1 MTTTPDTLHLSSPET
16 GTTSEA
22 LRNSVQ
28 QSAVTIASC
37 SHAMTNLAAT
47 SGTIA
52 DAANHV
58 AKQAEEIRGA
68 AQLTLSEAEAAATEA
83 DKLKEDAIHGQKSLS
98 SIAQQMAGAAQQAE
112 QAQSTIS
119 ALHSAIQAIE
129 TAATAIGR
137 IAAQT
142 RLLALNASI
151 EAARAGEVG
160 KGFAVV
166 ASEVRQLSSSSSEAA
181 QKIAATVANVRGEA
195 LRSSKSIGAMGVEV
209 QRSAESVKQV
219 GEELNTVLEAAIAM
233 HQRIGNIRSNANSS
247 AQSAEQ
253 IATNAEQSAGETTR
267 LGEKLRTVAAEIDTR
282 SEESFEKM
290 ILAGVSCVHETLYQ
304 GALDLGARVSAVLES
319 AILRRDLTEAAV
331 FSTRYQEIAGSNPK
345 KFHTEYD
352 AFTDRAVRPLLEEF
366 LSSHANLTYA
376 IAVNIEGYCPT
387 HNLRFSHEPT
397 GNYQLDLSQSRSKR
411 IFNDRVGLRSA
422 SHDRKLLLQTY
433 RRDTGEILH
442 DLSVPLFINRRR
454 WGAIRL
460 GYPAQ
465 ERNSSPG

>member
-1 MTTTPDTLHLSSPET
+1 MTTTSDTLSLAAPET

-22 LRNSVQ
+22 LRDSVQ

-47 SGTIA
+47 SGAI
-52 DAANHV
+52 
-58 AKQAEEIRGA
+58 AEEANRVAIQAGEIRDA
-68 AQLTLSEAEAAATEA
+68 AQLTLQEAEAATTEA
-83 DKLKEDAIHGQKSLS
+83 DKLREDAIRGQKSLA

-112 QAQSTIS
+112 MAQSTIS
-119 ALHSAIQAIE
+119 TLHSAIQAIE

-166 ASEVRQLSSSSSEAA
+166 ASEVRQLSNSSSEAA

-195 LRSSKSIGAMGVEV
+195 ARSSKSIGAMGAEV
-209 QRSAESVKQV
+209 QRSAESVKHV
-219 GEELNTVLEAAIAM
+219 GDELNSVLDAAIAM
-233 HQRIGNIRSNANSS
+233 HQRIGNIRTNANSS
-247 AQSAEQ
+247 AQSAEL
-253 IATNAEQSAGETTR
+253 IAQNAEKSAAETNR
-267 LGEKLRTVAAEIDTR
+267 LGEELRTVAGDIDTK

-290 ILAGVSCVHETLYQ
+290 ILAGVSCIHETLYQ
-304 GALDLGARVSAVLES
+304 GALELSAGVSAVLES
-319 AILRRDLTEAAV
+319 AILRHELTEGEILLN
-331 FSTRYQEIAGSNPK
+331 RYQEISGTNPK
-345 KFHTEYD
+345 KFHTGYD
-352 AFTDRAVRPLLEEF
+352 AFTDRSVRPLLEEF
-366 LSSHANLTYA
+366 LSSHSKLTYA

-387 HNLRFSHEPT
+387 HNVRFSHEPT
-397 GNYQLDLSQSRSKR
+397 GNYQMDLSQSRSKR

-422 SHDRKLLLQTY
+422 SHERKVLLQTY

-442 DLSVPLFINRRR
+442 DLSVPLFVNRRR

-460 GYPAQ
+460 GYPA
-465 ERNSSPG
+465 

>member
-1 MTTTPDTLHLSSPET
+1 MATTSDILPVTAPES

-22 LRNSVQ
+22 LRDSVQ

-37 SHAMTNLAAT
+37 SHSMTNLAAT
-47 SGTIA
+47 SGSIA
-52 DAANHV
+52 EEANHV
-58 AKQAEEIRGA
+58 AKQAEEIREA
-68 AQLTLSEAEAAATEA
+68 AQLTLQEAEAATTEA
-83 DKLKEDAIHGQKSLS
+83 DKLKHDAISGQKSLS
-98 SIAQQMAGAAQQAE
+98 AIAQQMAGAAQQAE

-119 ALHSAIQAIE
+119 TLHSAIQAIE

-181 QKIAATVANVRGEA
+181 QKIAATVANVRSEA
-195 LRSSKSIGAMGVEV
+195 TRSSKSIGAMGAEV
-209 QRSAESVKQV
+209 KRSAESVKQV
-219 GEELNTVLEAAIAM
+219 GDELNTVLEAAIAM
-233 HQRIGNIRSNANSS
+233 HERIGNIRSNASSS

-253 IATNAEQSAGETTR
+253 IARNAEQSASETTR
-267 LGEKLRTVAAEIDTR
+267 LGEELRIVAAEIDTK

-290 ILAGVSCVHETLYQ
+290 ILAGVNCIHETLYQ
-304 GALDLGARVSAVLES
+304 GGLDLSARVSAVFES
-319 AILRRDLTEAAV
+319 AILRRELTEAAV
-331 FSTRYQEIAGSNPK
+331 FTTRYQEIPGSNPK
-345 KFHTEYD
+345 RFHTDYD

-366 LSSHANLTYA
+366 LSSHAKLTYA

-387 HNLRFSHEPT
+387 HNVRFSHDPT
-397 GNYQLDLSQSRSKR
+397 GNYQIDLSQSRSKR

-422 SHDRKLLLQTY
+422 SHDRKVLLQTY

-442 DLSVPLFINRRR
+442 DLSVPLFINRRH

-460 GYPAQ
+460 GYSA
-465 ERNSSPG
+465 

>member
-1 MTTTPDTLHLSSPET
+1 MATTPDTLPLTAPET

-22 LRNSVQ
+22 LRDSVQ

-37 SHAMTNLAAT
+37 SHSMTNLAAT
-47 SGTIA
+47 SGSIA
-52 DAANHV
+52 EEANRV
-58 AKQAEEIRGA
+58 AKQAGEIREA
-68 AQLTLSEAEAAATEA
+68 AQLTLQEAEAATTEA
-83 DKLKEDAIHGQKSLS
+83 DKLKQDAISGQKSLS

-112 QAQSTIS
+112 QAQSTITT
-119 ALHSAIQAIE
+119 LHSAIQAIE

-195 LRSSKSIGAMGVEV
+195 TRSSKSIGAMGAEV
-209 QRSAESVKQV
+209 KRSAESVKQV
-219 GEELNTVLEAAIAM
+219 GDELNAVLEAAIAM

-253 IATNAEQSAGETTR
+253 IATHAEQSAGETNR
-267 LGEKLRTVAAEIDTR
+267 LGEELRTVAAEIDAK

-304 GALDLGARVSAVLES
+304 AALELAASVSATLESAVLKRE
-319 AILRRDLTEAAV
+319 LTEAEL
-331 FSTRYQEIAGSNPK
+331 FSNRYREIPGSNPK
-345 KFHTEYD
+345 MFHTGYD

-366 LSSHANLTYA
+366 LSSHTKLTYA
-376 IAVNIEGYCPT
+376 IAVNVEGYCPT

-397 GNYQLDLSQSRSKR
+397 GNYQIDLSQSRSKR

-422 SHDRKLLLQTY
+422 SHDHKILLQTY

-460 GYPAQ
+460 GYTA
-465 ERNSSPG
+465 

>member
-1 MTTTPDTLHLSSPET
+1 
-16 GTTSEA
+16 
-22 LRNSVQ
+22 
-28 QSAVTIASC
+28 
-37 SHAMTNLAAT
+37 MTNLAAT

-52 DAANHV
+52 EEANRV
-58 AKQAEEIRGA
+58 AKQAEEIREA
-68 AQLTLSEAEAAATEA
+68 AQLTLKEAEAATTEA
-83 DKLKEDAIHGQKSLS
+83 DKLKQDAISGQKSLS

-112 QAQSTIS
+112 QAQSTITT
-119 ALHSAIQAIE
+119 LHSAIQAIE

-181 QKIAATVANVRGEA
+181 QKIAATVANVRNEA
-195 LRSSKSIGAMGVEV
+195 TRSSKSIGAMGVEV
-209 QRSAESVKQV
+209 KRSAESVKQV
-219 GEELNTVLEAAIAM
+219 GDELNTVLEAAIAM
-233 HQRIGNIRSNANSS
+233 HERIGNIRSNANSS
-247 AQSAEQ
+247 AQSAEE
-253 IATNAEQSAGETTR
+253 IARNAESSAAETNR
-267 LGEKLRTVAAEIDTR
+267 LGEELRTVAAEIDTK

-290 ILAGVSCVHETLYQ
+290 ILAGVGCVHETLYR
-304 GALDLGARVSAVLES
+304 GALELAASVSATMENAV
-319 AILRRDLTEAAV
+319 LRRDLTEASL
-331 FSTRYQEIAGSNPK
+331 FSNRYREIPGSNPK
-345 KFHTEYD
+345 KFHTDYD

-366 LSSHANLTYA
+366 LSSHAKLTYA
-376 IAVNIEGYCPT
+376 ILVNIEGYCPT
-387 HNLRFSHEPT
+387 HNVRFSHEPT
-397 GNYQLDLSQSRSKR
+397 GNYQIDLSQSRNKR

-422 SHDRKLLLQTY
+422 SHDRKVLLHTY

-460 GYPAQ
+460 GYAAQ
-465 ERNSSPG
+465 